1 MKATDIY
8 RQDSLVFVLFENTR
22 VIISTG
28 NRTEARA
35 VEASLKE
42 VLDLLSDVTIE
53 GRFT

>member
-1 MKATDIY
+1 MQATD
-8 RQDSLVFVLFENTR
+8 TR

-35 VEASLKE
+35 VE